1 MSINREEFLH
11 DWIVEEVKKKYTKE
25 FNEIKINTIHNNEN
39 DFKGLYP
46 DIIFGN
52 YGQVVMIG
60 EVETESNIS
69 EKIIPKW
76 KELQG
81 LNTNCLIF
89 VPKSKLKLTRNLC
102 FENQLI
108 DRIKILSFSVEI
120 PLS

>member
-11 DWIVEEVKKKYTKE
+11 DWIVEEVKKKYKKE
-25 FNEIKINTIHNNEN
+25 FNEIKINTIHKNEN

-81 LNTNCLIF
+81 LNINCLIF

>member
-25 FNEIKINTIHNNEN
+25 FNEIKINTIHKSEN

>member
-25 FNEIKINTIHNNEN
+25 FNEIKINTIHKNEN